1 MDNIKFKIKKNT
13 LICKIKPE
21 AKALMNKENERR
33 LKNFAN
39 ACNLNC
45 DII

>member
-1 MDNIKFKIKKNT
+1 MTDIFTEKLAGYLLMKLMD
-13 LICKIKPE
+13 
-21 AKALMNKENERR
+21 KENERR